1 MLSSYEQARDDP
13 RFHEALSVLQSRLV
27 DGRIVVERV
36 HRSLAALAFCRKGQ
50 PSELATARYSEILA
64 HLDGA

>member
-1 MLSSYEQARDDP
+1 M
-13 RFHEALSVLQSRLV
+13 VLQSRLV

-64 HLDGA
+64 NVTGE